1 MFNQVRVAV
10 SQVPHQVINYV
21 RTVAG
26 LSTSEPVARVQV
38 FNAARVAGIASRVSE
53 QLTNDGFTVD
63 APADFVGD
71 PQVETVI
78 YDVTGH
84 PEQAAK
90 IAQRVAGRV
99 VVGLPPIS
107 IRSSADIIVVVGTD
121 TANP

>member
-1 MFNQVRVAV
+1 
-10 SQVPHQVINYV
+10 
-21 RTVAG
+21 
-26 LSTSEPVARVQV
+26 
-38 FNAARVAGIASRVSE
+38 VSE

-63 APADFVGD
+63 APADFAGD